1 MSSVFTISCD
11 MELRRFIKKSLAEST
26 VKVSAEC
33 SSLKETV
40 EKYRNDQVPVIIV
53 DFFIPE
59 TSGIEVMKQLKKMN
73 ENLIIILLSRLR
85 NKALMEKAFRFGA
98 DDVLVLPVSA
108 DTLRETVLHR
118 IRNVRVTE
126 VHFETAT

>member
-1 MSSVFTISCD
+1 MTHIITLSCD
-11 MELRRFIKKSLAEST
+11 KELRRFIKKSLETEAI
-26 VKVSAEC
+26 KVSHEC

-40 EKYRNDQVPVIIV
+40 EMYRNDQVPIMIV
-53 DFFIPE
+53 DLFIPE
-59 TSGIEVMKQLKKMN
+59 SSGIESIKHLKKMN
-73 ENLIIILLSRLR
+73 ENLIVILLSRMR

-126 VHFETAT
+126 VHFETT